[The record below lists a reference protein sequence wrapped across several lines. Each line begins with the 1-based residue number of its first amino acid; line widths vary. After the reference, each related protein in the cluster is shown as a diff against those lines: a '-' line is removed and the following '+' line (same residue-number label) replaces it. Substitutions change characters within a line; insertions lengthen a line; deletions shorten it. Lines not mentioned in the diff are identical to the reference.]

1 MADSFSVKAIL
12 SATDSGFSST
22 LKSCSSVLDK
32 LGNKIS
38 GFSFGLLTGAG
49 QAAFSAITSGVSDM
63 VGEINSSN
71 KAWKTFEGNMKII
84 HGESKETDKLIS
96 DVKSSLQ
103 DYAQTTVYSS
113 SDMASAYAQLAAVGI
128 DSADKLVKGFGGLA
142 GAAENPA
149 QAMKTLS
156 QQGVQMAAKPTVAWQ
171 DFKLMLE
178 QTPAGMAA
186 VAKHMGMTTDELVM
200 AIQDGEVATN
210 DFFEAVETIGNSKG
224 FEKLATE
231 YKSVDQAMDGLKETL
246 GNKLMPAFETL
257 SQVGIKAISGITDK
271 LDKMLDDKTV
281 AAMSKGITTA
291 VEKISGAFA
300 TFKKTVFGDTP
311 TEGFATKI
319 ETAMDKASTAVE
331 SFITKVA
338 PYAKVV
344 KDTFTDIINAVQPAV
359 EAIKESFNKLT
370 GGFSNTEDISKFKG
384 VLDSV
389 VDVIKKVADFATEHS
404 DAIATL
410 IKYLPAIALGIK
422 GFQVAKTVAP
432 FVTTFA
438 TSIGK
443 LAGKGIGG
451 IASKLFGISKSQTQV
466 GTTSQVSGAQMLSA
480 AKSYALMGVAVLTIA
495 AGFAL
500 LAQASIALANAGGV
514 AIGVMAGMVV
524 AVAGIGIGMA
534 LLLKTLAPM
543 SKQLMPV
550 ATAFLAMGAA
560 VLLIS
565 VGFALLAQSSIALAG
580 AGGAA
585 IGVMVGM
592 VAVIAL
598 LAVGAA
604 ALGTALT
611 AGAVGFIAFGA
622 ALLIVAV
629 AAVVGGAALAIVAAV
644 LPKISE
650 YGLSGAGAIA
660 ALGASML
667 VFAIGAAAAG
677 VAAVAL
683 GAGLLVAAAAIVV
696 VGAAVVVAAAAVLV
710 LSAAVLALAA
720 GTLVLAAGLTL
731 TATALVV
738 MGAAFPT
745 VAAGALSAVAALTAL
760 SAVILVMT
768 ASILALTV
776 ATVASD
782 VAIIAFGV
790 SMAAAALGVAAL
802 AVALLAVTA
811 EMKTIASN
819 AKQAASSLEEM
830 KDSVSVVESG
840 LDALGSK
847 AKSAMSKIT
856 DAFDNTA
863 EKAKSAGQNVGK
875 NFDSGMSPGLKSAQS
890 NVKATTN
897 QIISTMTSSVSKAT
911 SAGKNTGNGYA
922 AGVKSGM
929 STAVS
934 AARSGVSS
942 VTSTLYT
949 GYSSAYSAGAY
960 VGAGFAAGMYSYL
973 GEIESAAA
981 AMVDAASDAVTYAAQ
996 IASPSKL
1003 FFGYGEYTGEGY
1015 ANGIEAMTRS
1025 VSKAANDLVAIPEV
1039 ATANFA
1045 GSYSGELSA
1054 DYDYYRNAEYVI
1066 VVPLDIDGRE
1076 FARATA
1082 SYTQSE
1088 LNKQQTRENRK
1099 LGKV

>member
-96 DVKSSLQ
+96 DVKGSLQ

-178 QTPAGMAA
+178 QTPAGIAA
-186 VAKHMGMTTDELVM
+186 VAKEMGMSTDEMVT
-200 AIQDGEVATN
+200 AVQDGEIATN
-210 DFFEAVETIGNSKG
+210 DFFKAVENVGNSEG
-224 FEKLATE
+224 FTKLATE

-246 GNKLMPAFETL
+246 ANKLMPAFETV
-257 SQVGIKAISGITDK
+257 SQKGIKAISGIADI
-271 LDKMLDDKTV
+271 LEDIDVSVL
-281 AAMSKGITTA
+281 TTA
-291 VEKISGAFA
+291 ITKISGAFD
-300 TFKKTVFGDTP
+300 TFKKKVFGDVS
-311 TEGFATKI
+311 TEEFATKI
-319 ETAMDKASTAVE
+319 ETAIDKAATAVE
-331 SFITKVA
+331 SFITKVT

-344 KDTFTDIINAVQPAV
+344 KDTFTDIVNAVQPAV

-370 GGFSNTEDISKFKG
+370 GGFGNTEDISNFKG
-384 VLDSV
+384 VLESV

-451 IASKLFGISKSQTQV
+451 IASKLFGISKSQTKV
-466 GTTSQVSGAQMLSA
+466 GTTSATSGAQMLTA

-495 AGFAL
+495 LGFGI
-500 LAQASIALANAGGV
+500 LAQSAIALSNAGGL
-514 AIGVMAGMVV
+514 AIGVMAGMVI
-524 AVAGIGIGMA
+524 AVVGLGIGMA
-534 LLLKTLAPM
+534 ALLKSLAPM
-543 SKQLMPV
+543 AGQLMPV

-565 VGFALLAQSSIALAG
+565 AGFALLTVSAIALANAGWG
-580 AGGAA
+580 AIA
-585 IGVMVGM
+585 VMVGM
-592 VAVIAL
+592 VATIAL

-622 ALLIVAV
+622 AVLMVGAGFALLGAGALLAV
-629 AAVVGGAALAIVAAV
+629 TSLKLLTTILPQLAESGGAA
-644 LPKISE
+644 
-650 YGLSGAGAIA
+650 AGAIA
-660 ALGASML
+660 LLGAGL
-667 VFAIGAAAAG
+667 VAFAVGAGLAGAACIVLGAGLTVAAVGVVALSVGVLALSVAVLAAAVAMAAAAG
-677 VAAVAL
+677 GLALLNMALPQTIANATAASVAMVALSAGLLAL
-683 GAGLLVAAAAIVV
+683 GAGALVAGAGFVV
-696 VGAAVVVAAAAVLV
+696 F
-710 LSAAVLALAA
+710 AA
-720 GTLVLAAGLTL
+720 GT
-731 TATALVV
+731 
-738 MGAAFPT
+738 
-745 VAAGALSAVAALTAL
+745 VAA
-760 SAVILVMT
+760 
-768 ASILALTV
+768 
-776 ATVASD
+776 D

-790 SMAAAALGVAAL
+790 SMAAAAIGVAAM
-802 AVALLAVTA
+802 AVALLAVAA

-819 AKQAASSLEEM
+819 AKKAADNLEDM
-830 KDSVSVVESG
+830 QDSVSAVESG
-840 LDALGSK
+840 LSALGSK
-847 AKSAMSKIT
+847 AKSAMSSIA

-863 EKAKSAGQNVGK
+863 DKAKSAGQKVGK
-875 NFDSGMSPGLKSAQS
+875 NFDSGMQPGLKSAANNAKSQT
-890 NVKATTN
+890 NAIVTTL
-897 QIISTMTSSVSKAT
+897 TSSVSNAQ
-911 SAGKNTGNGYA
+911 SAGKNAGNGYA
-922 AGVKSGM
+922 TGIKSGM

-949 GYSSAYSAGAY
+949 GYSGAYSAGAY
-960 VGAGFAAGMYSYL
+960 VGAGFANGMLSYL
-973 GEIESAAA
+973 STIRAAA
-981 AMVDAASDAVTYAAQ
+981 ASMVEAAESAVTYAAQ

-1003 FFGYGEYTGEGY
+1003 FFGLGEFTGEGY
-1015 ANGIEAMTRS
+1015 ANGIEAMTNS
-1025 VSKAANDLVAIPEV
+1025 VSKAATDLVSIPQV
-1039 ATANFA
+1039 ATADFA